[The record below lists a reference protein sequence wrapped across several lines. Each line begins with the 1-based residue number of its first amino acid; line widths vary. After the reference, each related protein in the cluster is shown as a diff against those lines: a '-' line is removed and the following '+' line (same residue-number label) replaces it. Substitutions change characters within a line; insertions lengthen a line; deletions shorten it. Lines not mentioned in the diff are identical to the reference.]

1 MISLRFKK
9 QISRPPRKCSST
21 KDCKTEK
28 SFSEFL
34 FPTIS
39 NSKGFYTKIRPQ
51 TTTLPKNTADKK
63 RKHKQPFA
71 KKTYECRRE

>member
-39 NSKGFYTKIRPQ
+39 NSKGFYTKIRPK

-63 RKHKQPFA
+63 KETQTTFRKKNL
-71 KKTYECRRE
+71 RMS